1 MLLQLP
7 FHGIDPVFLRLGP
20 VELRWY
26 GLMYM
31 LGFVVAYFVM
41 RRVVRVHRLGMSR
54 DEIYDILFYMILGVL
69 IGGRAGYIL
78 LYDLTTYL
86 ENPAAIVA
94 LWRGGM
100 SFHGGLA
107 GTAVAAWVLARRR
120 GWRFLDIADLAAVA
134 TPIGLGL
141 GRIGNFITGELYG
154 RASSLP
160 WAMVFPGGGD
170 IGRHPSQLYEA
181 LLEGLVLS
189 LFLVWLFGRRLA
201 PGATFWG
208 FLAGYG
214 LVRFLVEFVREPDA
228 HIGLDL
234 GPFTRGQ
241 LLSLPMFLLGA
252 FLLLRA
258 FRAARS
264 DGAAPHGDGRT

>member
-1 MLLQLP
+1 MFLQLP

-41 RRVVRVHRLGMSR
+41 RRMVRVHRLGMSR

-78 LYDLTTYL
+78 LYDLTTYF
-86 ENPAAIVA
+86 ENPAAIIA

-107 GTAVAAWVLARRR
+107 GTTIAAWVLARRR
-120 GWRFLDIADLAAVA
+120 RWRFLDIADLAAVA
-134 TPIGLGL
+134 APIGLGL
-141 GRIGNFITGELYG
+141 GRIGNFINGELYG
-154 RASSLP
+154 RPSSLP

-170 IGRHPSQLYEA
+170 VGRHPSQLYEA

-189 LFLVWLFGRRLA
+189 LFLAWLFGRRLA
-201 PGATFWG
+201 PGTTLWG
-208 FLAGYG
+208 FLGGYG
-214 LVRFLVEFVREPDA
+214 LVRFMVEFVREPDA

-234 GPFTRGQ
+234 GPLTRGQ
-241 LLSLPMFLLGA
+241 LLSLPMFLLGTFLLVRA
-252 FLLLRA
+252 FL
-258 FRAARS
+258 AARS
-264 DGAAPHGDGRT
+264 DGAAPRGGGRT